1 MRVTYN
7 ANRIDIPLP
16 FWVDE
21 NFWDEKE
28 ERAKKGSYNKGITTK
43 DINRAIDE
51 YKNCINEVFA
61 KYEYEKIIPPPRDA
75 LKLFNEL
82 AGRSRS
88 NEEEK
93 SKDIFIFFY
102 EFLSEGSTYWTD
114 GTYRRLKSTQKH
126 LKEFNPILTFGELTK
141 NKLSEYVLFLREKND
156 LRNSTL
162 KKEFSLLVWF
172 LNWAVE
178 KKYCTNLEYQ
188 SFNPKLKII
197 KEKKVI
203 FLTWKELMTLYSLEI
218 PKSKNY
224 LEKVRDVFCF
234 CCFTSLRYSD
244 VYNLKRTNITETII
258 DVITVKTS
266 ERIVIDLNKYSK
278 SILV

>member
-1 MRVTYN
+1 M
-7 ANRIDIPLP
+7 
-16 FWVDE
+16 
-21 NFWDEKE
+21 
-28 ERAKKGSYNKGITTK
+28 
-43 DINRAIDE
+43 
-51 YKNCINEVFA
+51 
-61 KYEYEKIIPPPRDA
+61 
-75 LKLFNEL
+75 
-82 AGRSRS
+82 
-88 NEEEK
+88 
-93 SKDIFIFFY
+93 
-102 EFLSEGSTYWTD
+102 
-114 GTYRRLKSTQKH
+114 
-126 LKEFNPILTFGELTK
+126 KEFNPILTFGELTK

-162 KKEFSLLVWF
+162 KKEFSLLVWV

-203 FLTWKELMTLYSLEI
+203 FLTWKELMTLYNLEI